1 MTYQQL
7 SVLVEETDFHAEVHA
22 DSTAAHLSSS
32 FFSAAVDAATTDSEV
47 AAADV
52 AVTTAVSGS
61 SFSCYAAADAVATT
75 TVDADAADAV
85 TTADAANFSNAVTS
99 AITTRRPYLIK
110 IS

>member
-47 AAADV
+47 AEADV
-52 AVTTAVSGS
+52 AVTTAASGS
-61 SFSCYAAADAVATT
+61 SFSCYAAAVAAATT
-75 TVDADAADAV
+75 TADAADAV
-85 TTADAANFSNAVTS
+85 TTADAANFSNAVTCG
-99 AITTRRPYLIK
+99 LCLQ
-110 IS
+110 